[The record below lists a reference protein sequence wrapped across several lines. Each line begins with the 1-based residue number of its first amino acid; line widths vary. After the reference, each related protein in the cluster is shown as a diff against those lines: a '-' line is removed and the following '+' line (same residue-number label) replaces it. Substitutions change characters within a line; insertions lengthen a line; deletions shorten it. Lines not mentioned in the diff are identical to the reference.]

1 MISVWKMP
9 INFASSIDSFCKNIV
24 AFTGAKVTIKP
35 TVFPDSTT
43 QVWKLPEDLFD
54 HDRNDVY
61 VIDWR
66 FEAERE
72 IFDLSNLVLLLWE
85 RAELYAPTIHLYVP
99 YFPFA
104 RQDKEVSNTTTF
116 ALTSF
121 MAMLNTIR
129 VNTLITVDAHN
140 PVAIKSRIKN
150 IKYFNVPATEMHREL
165 MAKIQPDLIVFP
177 DHGAE
182 QRYETLIPIRQI
194 SCEKKRNQ
202 ETGEILGHT
211 LARGFSVVGTNYLK
225 PGYKVLIL
233 DDLCD
238 GGATFISVAKALRDV
253 EKDITIH
260 LFTTHGIYSKGR
272 EHLLKNGIDYLYSTN
287 SYGEGEF
294 RV

>member
-9 INFASSIDSFCKNIV
+9 VNFASSVETLQQKIV
-24 AFTGAKVTIKP
+24 AFQGTKVNIKP

-43 QVWKLPEDLFD
+43 QVWKLPEELLESELRYV
-54 HDRNDVY
+54 H

-116 ALTSF
+116 ALTAF

-140 PVAIKSRIKN
+140 PVAIKNKIKN
-150 IKYFNVPATEMHREL
+150 IKYFNIQATEMHREL

-177 DHGAE
+177 DHGAA
-182 QRYETLIPIRQI
+182 QRYEVSIHQRQI

-211 LARGFSVVGTNYLK
+211 LGKEPNYLK
-225 PGYKVLIL
+225 PGHKVLLL

-238 GGATFISVAKALRDV
+238 GGATFISVAKALREV

-272 EHLLKNGIDYLYSTN
+272 EHLLKNGIDHLYCTN
-287 SYGEGEF
+287 SYGAGEF